1 MITPLSSAYSRS
13 PLVKPGGLIRLC
25 LLFCLTIGL
34 AACTTQTLTPGP
46 DATQLTDVLNG
57 KSLQAKWNAR
67 EEQTLDW
74 SLPDEEVM
82 SLNQEMLDFL
92 DAYVPRRGN
101 STIKLQA
108 LLNAVI
114 HKGLLGIDYNPQAT
128 HSASNTFF
136 YREGNC
142 LSFSLMFI
150 AMAREVGLKVSF
162 NEVSIP
168 PSWDMLNQQT
178 FAIYKHVNAKVKVR
192 DGHHIVDLNIK
203 DYKSRYRQNKVSDKQ
218 AKAQYYNN
226 RAMEFLT
233 DNNTRNAYR
242 YMRKAI
248 QLAPKQA
255 YLWGN
260 FGTIYRREG
269 LFDEAEIAYQH
280 ALTLKPQDQ
289 VATSNLSRLYYQ
301 RGNVELA
308 DYYQQQVIKFRLQN
322 PYYRFSLAQQALEK
336 NEISVAREHIE
347 FSLQQIKQEPRF
359 QALAE
364 RIDQASI
371 DNLLAQESY

>member
-1 MITPLSSAYSRS
+1 MITPLSSLYFSS
-13 PLVKPGGLIRLC
+13 PRVNLGDVIRLC
-25 LLFCLTIGL
+25 LLFCLAIGL
-34 AACTTQTLTPGP
+34 VACTTQTMTPSP
-46 DATQLTDVLNG
+46 NSTQLAHVLNG
-57 KSLQAKWNAR
+57 DSLQAKWNIRA
-67 EEQTLDW
+67 EQTLDW
-74 SLPDEEVM
+74 SLPEEQVM

-101 STIKLQA
+101 PTIKLQA

-114 HKGLLGIDYNPQAT
+114 HKGLLGINYNPQAT
-128 HSASNTFF
+128 YSASDTFF
-136 YREGNC
+136 FQEGNC

-150 AMAREVGLKVSF
+150 AMAREVGLRVSF

-178 FAIYKHVNAKVKVR
+178 FVIYKHVNAKVRVR

-203 DYKSRYRQNKVSDKQ
+203 DYKSHYRQHRVSDKQ

-242 YMRKAI
+242 YMRKAL
-248 QLAPKQA
+248 QLAPEQA

-269 LFDEAEIAYQH
+269 LFDEAEIAYQQ

-289 VATSNLSRLYYQ
+289 VASSNLSRLYYQ

-308 DYYQQQVIKFRLQN
+308 DYYQQQVIAFRLQN

-336 NEISVAREHIE
+336 NEIPEAREHIE
-347 FSLQQIKQEPRF
+347 FALKRIKQEPRF

-371 DNLLAQESY
+371 DGLLAQESY

>member
-1 MITPLSSAYSRS
+1 MIAPLSSLYFRF
-13 PLVKPGGLIRLC
+13 PHVNPGELIRLC
-25 LLFCLTIGL
+25 LLFFLTIGL
-34 AACTTQTLTPGP
+34 AACTTQSMTPRP
-46 DATQLTDVLNG
+46 DTTPLAEVLNG
-57 KSLQAKWNAR
+57 KSLQTKLNTR

-74 SLPDEEVM
+74 SLPDEQVM

-92 DAYVPRRGN
+92 DTYVPRRGN
-101 STIKLQA
+101 PTIKLQA

-114 HKGLLGIDYNPQAT
+114 HKGLLGINYNPQAT
-128 HSASNTFF
+128 YSASDTFF

-162 NEVSIP
+162 NEVNIP

-178 FAIYKHVNAKVKVR
+178 FVIYKHVNAKVKVR

-203 DYKSRYRQNKVSDKQ
+203 NYKSRYRQHRVSDKQ
-218 AKAQYYNN
+218 AQAQYYNN

-242 YMRKAI
+242 YMRKAL

-269 LFDEAEIAYQH
+269 LFDEAEIAYKQ
-280 ALTLKPQDQ
+280 ALTLKPHDQ

-322 PYYRFSLAQQALEK
+322 PYYRFSLAQQALDK
-336 NEISVAREHIE
+336 NEISVARKHIE
-347 FSLQQIKQEPRF
+347 FSLQKIKQEPRF

-364 RIDQASI
+364 RIDQAST
-371 DNLLAQESY
+371 DSLLAQESY